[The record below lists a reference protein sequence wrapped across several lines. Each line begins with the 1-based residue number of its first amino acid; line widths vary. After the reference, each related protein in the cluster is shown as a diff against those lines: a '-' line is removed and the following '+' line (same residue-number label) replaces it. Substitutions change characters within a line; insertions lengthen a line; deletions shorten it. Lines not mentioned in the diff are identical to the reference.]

1 MLKMRTVTYDLQS
14 GFFDGTGE
22 DIKQRID
29 DVEAE
34 TLLLGRTSPGRFDV
48 CLEWCYGDQII
59 ETSYAYSRAETQQ
72 ECRERV
78 EKESALESR
87 RNKTERVIYE
97 KLKAK
102 FEEK

>member
-1 MLKMRTVTYDLQS
+1 MRTVTYDLQS

-48 CLEWCYGDQII
+48 CLEWCYGDSII
-59 ETSYAYSRAETQQ
+59 ETSYMYSRVETQE
-72 ECRERV
+72 ECDERI
-78 EKESALESR
+78 EKESALKNSQI
-87 RNKTERVIYE
+87 ERDRKQYE
-97 KLKAK
+97 ALKAK
-102 FEEK
+102 FEEN